1 MHQESNGE
9 RHVQSTFRLDLDGLH
24 LWPGYEDGG
33 VVSARERRWSQLT
46 VHLSIPDVSV
56 LEEQVSGL
64 PLQAGSNIT
73 PISPTHSVL
82 TTRLCLS
89 LTLTHFCHQNTSG
102 PSGNQAVPV
111 PCFENSL
118 KEHSDPQ
125 KEAVNVTFNI
135 YD

>member
-1 MHQESNGE
+1 M
-9 RHVQSTFRLDLDGLH
+9 
-24 LWPGYEDGG
+24 
-33 VVSARERRWSQLT
+33 VSAREQRWSQLT
-46 VHLSIPDVSV
+46 GNLSIPEVSV

-64 PLQAGSNIT
+64 PLQAGSNIA
-73 PISPTHSVL
+73 PISSTHSVL
-82 TTRLCLS
+82 TTRLCLL

-102 PSGNQAVPV
+102 PSG
-111 PCFENSL
+111 SL